1 MASAVAATRLY
12 LKYPCYDGDTEI
24 DVVETVTTINALTGG
39 AANTNIGTRMIVP
52 TLARDN
58 TAISI
63 AADNIAGM
71 SALPRVA

>member
-1 MASAVAATRLY
+1 MAVAATRLF
-12 LKYPCYDGDTEI
+12 LKYPVYDGDTQM
-24 DVVETVTTINALTGG
+24 DVVETVSAINALTGG

-58 TAISI
+58 VAISI

-71 SALPRVA
+71 HALPRVQ